1 MLSPDTRLRKG
12 NNFDAAKNFVPQT
25 HPVPAKA
32 SGCQW
37 KHFNDLWI
45 GLLYRMV
52 SARGGKGRE
61 RMKHLYPGMKS
72 GS

>member
-1 MLSPDTRLRKG
+1 MLCLDTRLRKG
-12 NNFDAAKNFVPQT
+12 NNFDAMNNFVLQT
-25 HPVPAKA
+25 HPAPAKA

-37 KHFNDLWI
+37 KHFSDLWI
-45 GLLYRMV
+45 RLLYRIV
-52 SARGGKGRE
+52 SERGGEGRE